1 MDWILL
7 ITAGLFEVIGV
18 IGINKMKDAKGVG
31 PLLIMIAGF
40 SISFFLLNQSLQT
53 ISLGT
58 AYSVWTGIG
67 SAGSALVGIL
77 FYGDSSSWKRV
88 LFISMIISAT
98 VGLKLVS

>member
-7 ITAGLFEVIGV
+7 IAAGLFEVVGV
-18 IGINKMKDAKGVG
+18 IGINKMKDSKGII

-40 SISFFLLNQSLQT
+40 SFSFLLLNQSLQT

-77 FYGDSSSWKRV
+77 FYGDSSSWKRI

>member
-7 ITAGLFEVIGV
+7 IAAGLFEVVGV
-18 IGINKMKDAKGVG
+18 IGINKMKDSKGTV

-40 SISFFLLNQSLQT
+40 SFSFLLLNQSLQT

-77 FYGDSSSWKRV
+77 FYGDSSSWKRI